1 MKGIK
6 LCLLGLGIILI
17 GGFILVDNNS
27 NLGGYGETLIFLI
40 GLLVIIMGVRY
51 DEKSVK

>member
-6 LCLLGLGIILI
+6 LCLLGLGVILV
-17 GGFILVDNNS
+17 GGFILIDESS

-40 GLLVIIMGVRY
+40 GLFTISMGVRH
-51 DEKSVK
+51 DEKNS

>member
-17 GGFILVDNNS
+17 GGFILVDDNS

-40 GLLVIIMGVRY
+40 GLFTISMGVRY
-51 DEKSVK
+51 EEKNS